1 MDESLLALKPRTKSN
16 LILLFTAGLFFWT
29 SITCLLSTLPT
40 YIQDVGA
47 TTEQVGRVMGCF
59 AIGLL
64 CFRPWLGKVA
74 DCRSR
79 QLVILIGTLVAGIA
93 PLGYI
98 FFQSI
103 MELGAIR
110 AFHGISIAAF
120 TIGYGT
126 LVVDFAPRLQR
137 ATLNWLHEFGCSY

>member
-64 CFRPWLGKVA
+64 HDLEG
-74 DCRSR
+74 
-79 QLVILIGTLVAGIA
+79 
-93 PLGYI
+93 
-98 FFQSI
+98 
-103 MELGAIR
+103 
-110 AFHGISIAAF
+110 
-120 TIGYGT
+120 
-126 LVVDFAPRLQR
+126 
-137 ATLNWLHEFGCSY
+137 